1 MDSTAYVVFLVVAL
15 VLVCWVV
22 VHFLARDASA
32 RRLPGSSHTR
42 RLSDDTQ

>member
-15 VLVCWVV
+15 VLVCWVA
-22 VHFLARDASA
+22 VHFLTRDVSR
-32 RRLPGSSHTR
+32 RRLDSPHTR